1 MRPLSKGKESSGGIF
16 KQAAVQVLEVEKT
29 FLNAKEITRLALKH
43 GYIKPTGD
51 KPLTGKTPDNTM
63 TSALYTDKKSGQRAL
78 FIRGGPG
85 RFGLQKWKSDPVLAK
100 VVEKELKEFKENS
113 SPEVQRKTK
122 SVKETFQTVPLKER
136 EQPMTPSKSPV
147 HHGIST
153 RFSCRTKEAD
163 DFEGGKGKMPMD
175 TSEEQPQSNNYNS
188 WASVKEDSSSTLH
201 TPLLHLLETAERIIQ
216 TDECELSSSPASPAT
231 TEELPSATMACDEDE
246 ACTPSS
252 YKPAEEAPSNSVVT
266 ASSESQGEKKR
277 SVSNDISG
285 KLTSQ
290 DLSPVSSFL
299 HSSGDFQEELAHILH
314 TDSALEDLLVSQ
326 LETYDTSDPVRLAK
340 LWLAYGEICG
350 YKGNREKAASAQ
362 AKAWQVFGA
371 VNSSMIDFCA
381 LKFHVT
387 DHLSLQD
394 GGEEVW

>member
-85 RFGLQKWKSDPVLAK
+85 RFGLQKWKSDVVLAK

-113 SPEVQRKTK
+113 SPEVHKKPK
-122 SVKETFQTVPLKER
+122 SVKETLQTVPLQER
-136 EQPMTPSKSPV
+136 QHPMTPPKSPV

-163 DFEGGKGKMPMD
+163 EGGKGKTQMD
-175 TSEEQPQSNNYNS
+175 ASEDQPQSNNS
-188 WASVKEDSSSTLH
+188 WAAIKEDSSSTLH
-201 TPLLHLLETAERIIQ
+201 TPLLHLLETAERIQ
-216 TDECELSSSPASPAT
+216 TNEFELNSSPASPAT
-231 TEELPSATMACDEDE
+231 TEELPIANMACDDDE

-252 YKPAEEAPSNSVVT
+252 HKT
-266 ASSESQGEKKR
+266 AVEGPRISMETATSESQGQNKR
-277 SVSNDISG
+277 SVSDDISG

-290 DLSPVSSFL
+290 ALSPVSSFL
-299 HSSGDFQEELAHILH
+299 HDKGDFQEELTHVLH
-314 TDSALEDLLVSQ
+314 TDSALEDVLVSQ
-326 LETYDTSDPVRLAK
+326 LEAYDKSNPVRLAK
-340 LWLAYGEICG
+340 LWLAYGEICE
-350 YKGNREKAASAQ
+350 YKGNHEKAATAE

-371 VNSSMIDFCA
+371 ANRSMMDFCA
-381 LKFHVT
+381 LKIHVT
-387 DHLSLQD
+387 DSFLPG